1 VVRLTRSRYWVP
13 RIKNLVKAVV
23 NSCKVCVIHKKR
35 LQVQMMRSFPKERM
49 SFPFRSRT
57 QGWTTPARLIYKII
71 PEELVSLQKGMCWFS
86 FVMYV
91 DDVLSLADSAADAK
105 FIVRELQIALDSAGF
120 SLKKWASNHKEI
132 LAHIQSYYLLT
143 TDFLEI
149 DTESPAKTLGVR
161 RKATSDELFF
171 VPPDL
176 ATEISPTK
184 CQVLSQITKLFDPA
198 GWLVPFVVC
207 AKIFMQEIWLQDLGR
222 DDKIPIELNQRWNSF
237 LRSYSVLDQVRIH
250 RWVSF
255 RPEFR
260 VEHHGFCDSSQK
272 AYGAAIYVRVE
283 VGHKTMAPVKTVSL
297 PRLELCEALLLSEM
311 AQAILLNMA

>member
-1 VVRLTRSRYWVP
+1 MYRQIWVDPKHSPFQRILFRNSEGHIRDIELQTETFGVNCASFLAIRVLQQLATNVQLSHP
-13 RIKNLVKAVV
+13 RASN
-23 NSCKVCVIHKKR
+23 VIRNH
-35 LQVQMMRSFPKERM
+35 
-49 SFPFRSRT
+49 
-57 QGWTTPARLIYKII
+57 
-71 PEELVSLQKGMCWFS
+71 
-86 FVMYV
+86 MYV

-250 RWVSF
+250 SWVSF